1 MEKQKRKEVV
11 NRMPKT
17 TDLPGIGDRL
27 RQAREAAGLSQ
38 GQVAR
43 LMNMHRPTVTEI
55 ENEARKV
62 SAGEL
67 KQFATLYHVSVEWLM
82 GDTLNAN
89 DKIKLA
95 ARKLHGLKE
104 SDLQTVMRIIDS
116 FRREGSDR

>member
-1 MEKQKRKEVV
+1 
-11 NRMPKT
+11 MPKT
-17 TDLPGIGDRL
+17 RDLPGIGERL

-38 GQVAR
+38 AQAAK
-43 LMNMHRPTVTEI
+43 LMDLHRPSITEI
-55 ENEARKV
+55 ESEGRKV

-67 KQFATLYHVSVEWLM
+67 KQFAELYHVSVEWLT

-104 SDLQTVMRIIDS
+104 DDLEAVMRIIDS
-116 FRREGSDR
+116 FRRERSAR

>member
-1 MEKQKRKEVV
+1 
-11 NRMPKT
+11 MPKT

-67 KQFATLYHVSVEWLM
+67 KQFGTLYHVSVEWLM
-82 GDTLNAN
+82 GDILNAN

-104 SDLQTVMRIIDS
+104 SDLRTVMRIIDS